1 MTIAIEIKSPDP
13 SGCCWS
19 YKRIPSSEKLLNSI
33 SKLNLW
39 YAFNFFNCTY
49 ECPLNAAD
57 LCSENISTLRKLSF
71 KRFVC
76 GGLPLTSSGL
86 EQTVPLYVVGQWH
99 WKPPES
105 STSHSPPF
113 WHGFGLHRDISRSV
127 DSDVVLPVRSW
138 TSGMISTSYPPDVL

>member
-1 MTIAIEIKSPDP
+1 MKSPDP

-19 YKRIPSSEKLLNSI
+19 YNRIPSSEKLLNSI

-39 YAFNFFNCTY
+39 YAFSFFNWTY

-57 LCSENISTLRKLSF
+57 LCSENVVTSSILSF

-76 GGLPLTSSGL
+76 WGLPLTSSGS
-86 EQTVPLYVVGQWH
+86 EQMVPLCEVEHWH

-105 STSHSPPF
+105 SSSHSPPF
-113 WHGFGLHRDISRSV
+113 WHGFGLQSDISWSV
-127 DSDVVLPVRSW
+127 DSDVVLPVKSW
-138 TSGMISTSYPPDVL
+138 TSGMISISYPPDVL